1 MTYGGRGEIAIVN
14 GCESVQDWDEQ
25 VLSVFSIT
33 IYTYCDHICKRMQEL
48 TSYNIDLV
56 FNNGSRSTY
65 VFYRPRLHSGP
76 QVVRD
81 VIDLL
86 THQQIVT
93 LLTTTTK
100 IGVSACFFLFQ
111 ILSTLTGI

>member
-1 MTYGGRGEIAIVN
+1 
-14 GCESVQDWDEQ
+14 
-25 VLSVFSIT
+25 
-33 IYTYCDHICKRMQEL
+33 MQEL

-56 FNNGSRSTY
+56 FDNGSRSTY
-65 VFYRPRLHSGP
+65 VFHRPCLQSGP

-86 THQQIVT
+86 THQQIVN

-100 IGVSACFFLFQ
+100 SGVSACFFCFKYFQ
-111 ILSTLTGI
+111 HSQESDLNFCVFST